1 MKIKKVITGG
11 CSFSD
16 SAAYYT
22 WPHQLEN
29 YIKGIDPNVKFEHL
43 GMAAQGQELIQK
55 KSMLAMIEALK
66 EYKPEEIAVIVMWSG
81 TTRKAFYIDDI
92 RTIRKIVRTW
102 ERPGTLQVTK
112 QFADLKNNL
121 PFREIAKRDRGT
133 IEYSENGGWYIT
145 RDGIDEEISSDYYER
160 RIDLRIHLHVSAEN
174 MIMLQN
180 SCKANNVR
188 FYQQYFMDHPYID
201 LETNKENQLV
211 GYLFDQID
219 ESTILLKQ
227 GMYEYLKGHSDKL
240 FLSLEAKDAYTYFLG
255 KDDMHP
261 NFIGHKKWIND
272 IIIPRLLEDGIFD
285 E

>member
-16 SAAYYT
+16 ADHKDT
-22 WPHQLEN
+22 WPFQLEN
-29 YIKGIDPNVKFEHL
+29 YIKNIDSNVEFEHL

-55 KSMLAMIEALK
+55 KSMLAMTEALK

-81 TTRKAFYIDDI
+81 TTRKSFYISNSRLI
-92 RTIRKIVRTW
+92 NRIISSW
-102 ERPGTLQVTK
+102 QRPATLRVTK

-121 PFREIAKRDRGT
+121 PYKKTSARDRGN
-133 IEYSENGGWYIT
+133 IDYNEYGGWYIT
-145 RDGIDEEISSDYYER
+145 RDGIDEEVSSDYYEST
-160 RIDLRIHLHVSAEN
+160 LSPYIHMHVSAEN

-188 FYQQYFMDHPYID
+188 FYQQYFMDSPYYD
-201 LETNKENQLV
+201 LELNKKEQLV

-219 ESTILLKQ
+219 DSTILLKQ
-227 GMYEYLKGHSDKL
+227 GMYEYLEGHSNKL
-240 FLSLEAKDAYTYFLG
+240 FLSLDAADAYTYFIS

-261 NFIGHKKWIND
+261 NFLGHKKWVDD
-272 IIIPRLLEDGIFD
+272 IIVPRLTEDGFFK
-285 E
+285 